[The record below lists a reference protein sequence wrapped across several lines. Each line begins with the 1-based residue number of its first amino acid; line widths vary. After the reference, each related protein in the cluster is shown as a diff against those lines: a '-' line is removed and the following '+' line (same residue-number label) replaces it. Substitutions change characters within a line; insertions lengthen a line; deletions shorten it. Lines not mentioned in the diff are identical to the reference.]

1 VKSRRLCLI
10 CLWSGLLMLAAVL
23 GWLVYRADLV
33 SHRLDAIDGHLA
45 ALQGNLDQP
54 FGQALVR
61 EHLVGLQGEIDGL
74 AGDAAPF
81 VAVTPYLRWVP
92 AYGGDLAAA
101 PALLRLADRL
111 ARAATIMADILQPMD
126 ADAGLESLPA
136 VAQSLAAHQTDLSM
150 VEALLLDAQAI
161 RPSIDRDSLS
171 PSLAKRLDLVDVA
184 LPRLRQALPLLR
196 QMPDMLGVYCPRT
209 YLILAQNQ
217 DELRPT
223 GGYITAAG
231 HLVLDR
237 GRIVTFEMRDS
248 YAVDDLSLPYPR
260 PPLPLYTIMGA
271 DLWLLRDAN
280 WSPDFPTSAR
290 QAAELYWL
298 GQRVAVDGVI
308 AVDQAALPLLL
319 KGLGSVEVS
328 TSAGVDTVTAENVI
342 KLLRLRWAPA
352 PGQNLSG
359 EWWKQRKSFM
369 VSLGQAAL
377 ERLRGGGQATNT
389 EMEPLLLAQGLDQAL
404 REKHILLS
412 SDHAAW
418 AQALAT
424 LGWDGALRAQPGDLL
439 AVIDANVGFT
449 KASAVVERQTDYQ
462 VSLGQDGS
470 AAAYVSLVYHHTS
483 QKAIAACQ
491 ITPRYDP
498 VYTDMMD
505 CCYWDYVRLVVPKGA
520 TLRSAPH
527 IVVPAEAMLRGQATT
542 GQVDTEE
549 LPTGVLAWGQLFLLA
564 PGETA
569 ALDFAYE
576 LPAGTAARQ
585 ADGGWLYR
593 LRLPKQPGTDRRPW
607 QVTVRLPEGAR
618 LSRSTPAATAQ
629 DGAALVYRLAQDT
642 DQEIVVQYRLG
653 GGS

>member
-1 VKSRRLCLI
+1 VKSRRLGLI
-10 CLWSGLLMLAAVL
+10 CLWSGVLMLAAVL
-23 GWLVYRADLV
+23 GWLVYRADLI
-33 SHRLDAIDGHLA
+33 SHRLDAIDAHLVT
-45 ALQGNLDQP
+45 LQSSFDQP
-54 FGQALVR
+54 ASQTLIR
-61 EHLVGLQGEIDGL
+61 EHLVGLQGEINGL
-74 AGDAAPF
+74 ASDAAPF
-81 VAVTPYLRWVP
+81 VAVAPYLRWVP
-92 AYGGDLAAA
+92 VYGGDLAAA
-101 PALLRLADRL
+101 PALLRMADRL
-111 ARAATIMADILQPMD
+111 ARAAVAMVDILQPMD
-126 ADAGLESLPA
+126 ANAGLESLPA
-136 VAQSLAAHQTDLSM
+136 LAQSLAAHQAELSM
-150 VEALLLDAQAI
+150 VEALLLDAQAV

-171 PSLAKRLDLVDVA
+171 PSLARRLDLVDTY

-237 GRIVTFEMRDS
+237 GRIVTWEMHDG
-248 YAVDDLSLPYPR
+248 YAVDDLSVPYPR

-298 GQRVAVDGVI
+298 GQRVNADGVI

-319 KGLGSVEVS
+319 KGLGPVEVS
-328 TSAGVDTVTAENVI
+328 TPAGVDTVTADNVI
-342 KLLRLRWAPA
+342 QLLRLRWAPA
-352 PGQNLSG
+352 PGQSLSG
-359 EWWKQRKSFM
+359 EWWTQRKSFM
-369 VSLGQAAL
+369 VSLGQAVL
-377 ERLRGGGQATNT
+377 ERLRSGGQAGQA
-389 EMEPLLLAQGLDQAL
+389 MKPLLLAQGLDRAL
-404 REKHILLS
+404 REKHVLIAS
-412 SDHAAW
+412 VHAAW
-418 AQALAT
+418 AEALA
-424 LGWDGALRAQPGDLL
+424 GQDWDGALRSQPGDLL

-449 KASAVVERQTDYQ
+449 KASAVVERQAEYQ
-462 VSLGQDGS
+462 VSLGLDGS
-470 AAAYVSLVYHHTS
+470 AAAYVSLVYHHPS
-483 QKAIAACQ
+483 QKPVAACQ

-505 CCYWDYVRLVVPKGA
+505 RCYWDYVRLVVPKEA
-520 TLRSAPH
+520 TLRAAPH
-527 IVVPAEAMLRGQATT
+527 IIVPAAAMLRGAATT
-542 GQVDTEE
+542 GQVDAGE
-549 LPTGVLAWGQLFLLA
+549 LPTGALAWGQLFLLA

-576 LPAGTAARQ
+576 LPAGTAAHQ

-593 LRLPKQPGTDRRPW
+593 LRLPKQPGTDRRSW

-618 LSRSTPAATAQ
+618 LLGSTPAATVQ
-629 DGAALVYRLAQDT
+629 EGAALVYRLSQDT
-642 DQEIVVQYRLG
+642 DQEIIVQYRLG

>member
-1 VKSRRLCLI
+1 VKSRQLGLT
-10 CLWSGLLMLAAVL
+10 CLWSGALILAAVL
-23 GWLVYRADLV
+23 GWLVYRADMV
-33 SHRLDAIDGHLA
+33 SHRLEAVDGHLA

-54 FGQALVR
+54 ASQALIR
-61 EHLVGLQGEIDGL
+61 EHLVGLEQDIDGL
-74 AGDAAPF
+74 ASDAAPF

-111 ARAATIMADILQPMD
+111 ARAGVIAADILQPMD
-126 ADAGLESLPA
+126 ANAGLESLPA
-136 VAQSLAAHQTDLSM
+136 LAQSLAAHQADLSM

-171 PSLAKRLDLVDVA
+171 PPLARRLDLIDTY

-196 QMPDMLGVYCPRT
+196 HMPDMLGVYCPRT

-237 GRIVTFEMRDS
+237 GRIVTFEMRDG
-248 YAVDDLSLPYPR
+248 YAVDDLSVPYPR

-298 GQRVAVDGVI
+298 GQRISVDGVI

-319 KGLGSVEVS
+319 KGFGPVEVS
-328 TSAGVDTVTAENVI
+328 TSAGVDMVTADNVI

-352 PGQNLSG
+352 PGQSLSG

-377 ERLRGGGQATNT
+377 ERLRGGSQAIK
-389 EMEPLLLAQGLDQAL
+389 PLLLAQGLDQAL
-404 REKHILLS
+404 REKHLLIAS
-412 SDHAAW
+412 SHAAW
-418 AQALAT
+418 TQALAP

-449 KASAVVERQTDYQ
+449 KASAIVERQADYQ

-483 QKAIAACQ
+483 QKAITACQ

-505 CCYWDYVRLVVPKGA
+505 RCYWDYVRLVVPKEA
-520 TLRSAPH
+520 TLRAAPH
-527 IVVPAEAMLRGQATT
+527 IIVPAAAMLRGEATT

-549 LPTGVLAWGQLFLLA
+549 LPTGALAWGQLFLLA

-585 ADGGWLYR
+585 ADGSWLYR
-593 LRLPKQPGTDRRPW
+593 LHLPKQPGTDHRPW
-607 QVTVRLPEGAR
+607 QVTVRLPDGAR
-618 LSRSTPAATAQ
+618 LSSSTPPATAQ
-629 DGAALVYRLAQDT
+629 DGAAMVYRLLQDT

>member
-1 VKSRRLCLI
+1 VKSRRLGLI
-10 CLWSGLLMLAAVL
+10 CLWSGVLIVAAVL
-23 GWLVYRADLV
+23 GWLVYRADMV
-33 SHRLDAIDGHLA
+33 SRRLDAIDEHLA
-45 ALQGNLDQP
+45 ALGGSLDQP
-54 FGQALVR
+54 AGQSPIR
-61 EHLVGLQGEIDGL
+61 EHMVGLEQDIDGL
-74 AGDAAPF
+74 ASDVAPF

-111 ARAATIMADILQPMD
+111 ARAALIMVDILQPMD
-126 ADAGLESLPA
+126 ANAGLESLPA
-136 VAQSLAAHQTDLSM
+136 VAQSLAAHQADLSL
-150 VEALLLDAQAI
+150 VEALLLDAQAT
-161 RPSIDRDSLS
+161 RSSIDRDSLS
-171 PSLAKRLDLVDVA
+171 PSLARRLDMVDTY

-196 QMPDMLGVYCPRT
+196 QAPDMLGVYCPRT

-231 HLVLDR
+231 HLVLDG
-237 GRIVTFEMRDS
+237 GRIVAFEMRDG
-248 YAVDDLSLPYPR
+248 YAVDDLSVPYPR

-298 GQRVAVDGVI
+298 GQRISVDGVI
-308 AVDQAALPLLL
+308 AIDQAALPLLL
-319 KGLGSVEVS
+319 KGFGPVKVS
-328 TSAGVDTVTAENVI
+328 TSAGVDTVTADNVI

-352 PGQNLSG
+352 PGQSLSG

-369 VSLGQAAL
+369 VGLGQAAL
-377 ERLRGGGQATNT
+377 ERLCGGGRDLK
-389 EMEPLLLAQGLDQAL
+389 PLLLAQGLDQAL

-418 AQALAT
+418 TKALAS

-470 AAAYVSLVYHHTS
+470 AAAYISLVYHHPS
-483 QKAIAACQ
+483 QKALAACQ

-498 VYTDMMD
+498 VYADMMD
-505 CCYWDYVRLVVPKGA
+505 RCYWDYVRLVVPKGA
-520 TLRSAPH
+520 TLRAAPH
-527 IVVPAEAMLRGQATT
+527 IIVPAAAMLRGQATT
-542 GQVDTEE
+542 GQVDTDE
-549 LPTGVLAWGQLFLLA
+549 LPTGPLTWGQLFLLA

-569 ALDFAYE
+569 ALDFAYD

-585 ADGGWLYR
+585 TDGGWLYR
-593 LRLPKQPGTDRRPW
+593 LHLPKQPGTDRLLW

-618 LSRSTPAATAQ
+618 LSSSTPAATTQ
-629 DGAALVYRLAQDT
+629 DGAALVYRLSQDA
-642 DQEIVVQYRLG
+642 DQEIVVRYRLG
-653 GGS
+653 DGS

>member
-1 VKSRRLCLI
+1 VRSSRLGLI
-10 CLWSGLLMLAAVL
+10 CLWSGVLILAAVL
-23 GWLVYRADLV
+23 GWLVYRADMV
-33 SHRLDAIDGHLA
+33 GRRLDAINEHLA
-45 ALQGNLDQP
+45 ALQDSLDQP
-54 FGQALVR
+54 TGQALAR
-61 EHLVGLQGEIDGL
+61 EHLAGLEQNIDGL
-74 AGDAAPF
+74 ASEAAPF
-81 VAVTPYLRWVP
+81 VAVVPYLRWVP
-92 AYGGDLAAA
+92 VYGGDLAAA

-111 ARAATIMADILQPMD
+111 ARAAVIMAAILQPMD
-126 ADAGLESLPA
+126 ANAGLESLPA
-136 VAQSLAAHQTDLSM
+136 VAQSLAAHQADLSM
-150 VEALLLDAQAI
+150 IEALLLEAQTI

-171 PSLAKRLDLVDVA
+171 PSLARRLDLVDIY

-237 GRIVTFEMRDS
+237 GRIVTFEMRDG
-248 YAVDDLSLPYPR
+248 YAVDDLSVPYPR

-298 GQRVAVDGVI
+298 GQRISVDGVI
-308 AVDQAALPLLL
+308 AIDQAALPLLL
-319 KGLGSVEVS
+319 KGLGPVEVR
-328 TSAGVDTVTAENVI
+328 TSAGMDTVTADNVI
-342 KLLRLRWAPA
+342 QLLRLRWAPA
-352 PGQNLSG
+352 PGQSLSG

-369 VSLGQAAL
+369 VSLGQATL
-377 ERLRGGGQATNT
+377 EQLRSGGQDLK
-389 EMEPLLLAQGLDQAL
+389 PSLLVRGLDQAL
-404 REKHILLS
+404 REKHVLLS

-418 AQALAT
+418 AQALAG

-449 KASAVVERQTDYQ
+449 KASAIVERQTDYQ
-462 VSLGQDGS
+462 VSLGPDGS
-470 AAAYVSLVYHHTS
+470 AAAYVSLVYQHPS
-483 QKAIAACQ
+483 QKTLAACQ

-498 VYTDMMD
+498 VYVDMMD
-505 CCYWDYVRLVVPKGA
+505 RCYWDYVRLVVPKEA
-520 TLRSAPH
+520 TLRTAPH
-527 IVVPAEAMLRGQATT
+527 IIVPAAAMLRGKATI
-542 GQVDTEE
+542 GQIDTEE
-549 LPTGVLAWGQLFLLA
+549 LPTGPLTWGQLFLLA

-569 ALDFAYE
+569 ALDFAYD

-593 LRLPKQPGTDRRPW
+593 LRLPNQPGTDRSRW

-618 LSRSTPAATAQ
+618 MSSSTPAATAQ
-629 DGAALVYRLAQDT
+629 DGAALVYRPSQDA
-642 DQEIVVQYRLG
+642 DQEIIVRYRLG
-653 GGS
+653 DGS